1 MSDTLYINHS
11 VNIITAYLN
20 DINHQNYV
28 QFPMSTSLLPEHEC
42 IYTFHVFTINDAITI
57 ATGYVEF
64 YLAKE
69 YKRILSRKIGCI
81 IINKIQR
88 SINVIHM
95 KYKII
100 KYINC

>member
-1 MSDTLYINHS
+1 MYKKSFLFNQCYKNLF
-11 VNIITAYLN
+11 TAILKR
-20 DINHQNYV
+20 
-28 QFPMSTSLLPEHEC
+28 FREHEY
-42 IYTFHVFTINDAITI
+42 IDTFHVFTINDAITI

>member
-1 MSDTLYINHS
+1 MYKKSFLFNQCYKNLF
-11 VNIITAYLN
+11 TAILKR
-20 DINHQNYV
+20 
-28 QFPMSTSLLPEHEC
+28 FREHEY

-69 YKRILSRKIGCI
+69 YKRILSRKIVCI
-81 IINKIQR
+81 VINKIQR